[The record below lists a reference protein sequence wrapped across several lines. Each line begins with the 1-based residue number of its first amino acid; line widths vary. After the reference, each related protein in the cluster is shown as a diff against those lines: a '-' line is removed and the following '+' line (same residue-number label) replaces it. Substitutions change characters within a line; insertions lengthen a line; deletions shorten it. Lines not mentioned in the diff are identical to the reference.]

1 MPDRASFPYTFAHYA
16 DLMDALMSHLGA
28 EHYALYLM
36 DYGAPVGYRLALKH
50 PGRVTAMI
58 VQNGK
63 AYDEGLKAFWDPIK
77 AFWADG
83 SAAHREALAGLVTL
97 PTTRPARR
105 STAEAR
111 VVKSCSAVQPSFVRP
126 VSQPD
131 VEGGVRRF
139 K

>member
-1 MPDRASFPYTFAHYA
+1 MMDG
-16 DLMDALMSHLGA
+16 LMTHLGA
-28 EHYALYLM
+28 ERYALYLM
-36 DYGAPVGYRLALKH
+36 DYGAPIGYRLALKH

-58 VQNGK
+58 VQNGN
-63 AYDEGLKAFWDPIK
+63 AYDEGLEAFWDPIK